1 MMRTL
6 EKIVAL
12 ASSGTVSLIIVILG
26 ISFLAWF
33 SYLCYR
39 AGRDFEVFLLERQRL
54 RDELILREE
63 EEDQ

>member
-1 MMRTL
+1 MTIL

-12 ASSGTVSLIIVILG
+12 ASSSTVALITVILA
-26 ISFLAWF
+26 ICFLAWF

-39 AGRDFEVFLLERQRL
+39 AGRDLEVFLLERQRL

>member
-1 MMRTL
+1 MPKL
-6 EKIVAL
+6 VQLVNL
-12 ASSGTVSLIIVILG
+12 ASSSVIAFVIVILAF
-26 ISFLAWF
+26 SFLAWF

-63 EEDQ
+63 DEYQ